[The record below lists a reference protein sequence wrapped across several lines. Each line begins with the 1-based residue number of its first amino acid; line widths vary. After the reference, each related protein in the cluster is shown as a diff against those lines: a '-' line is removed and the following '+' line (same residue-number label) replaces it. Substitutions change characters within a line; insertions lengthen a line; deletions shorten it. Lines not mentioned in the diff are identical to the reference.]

1 MTTASIQWIDCSSW
15 ELEFFGLP
23 NRIPWPSDADPELAK
38 KEPFEM
44 EQLLR
49 AIRMLGAEAT
59 TPWSSFLQASDK
71 FEELAEALEEN
82 EIPQAATIL
91 DEIETIHPGTSF
103 ALFHR
108 AFVARNEG
116 RDADAIELY
125 QKAAQLTPR
134 VGAIWINLGAV
145 LAAGGKRDEAVAAFR
160 QALKVSPNDPVALEG
175 LASLRDVVK
184 LKANDPQNPNAVAY
198 IDIPTFKGMAAQQ
211 LQRMV
216 DPEQLQGYA
225 EQLLRDGLVPDVAVQ
240 ALERANDL
248 RPGNPRTMFVLS
260 GAYHGAGEPQK
271 ARELMSRYTQV
282 YQQDPQGFFR
292 LAQTCRALEDAEGER
307 SALDRVLEIDPN
319 FQPAIGIR
327 FELAPNEHDPAK
339 EDALAKFGK
348 ERNSWMAY
356 VLASAVARTRGDHP
370 AALRQAERALEL
382 NPENEDTLLHYAAA
396 LGDAK
401 ELGKLATVIRPA
413 VESGK
418 YTKRLDWNYAQVLN
432 ELGLTKD
439 AVAVLRK
446 ASTDAPD
453 DFKKM
458 ADTMIDAWS
467 GLLSGCGVRLEVN
480 PSGLLMR
487 PILISLTDGD
497 GGVVLNLGAQLP
509 SEGRFPWR
517 ATGSETIVS
526 LQQGH
531 SGAREP
537 RHLGMFR
544 IRGVTVSESGP
555 TTVECSVTGLPDG
568 GLHFRATQGNRK
580 LPVAWAPSP
589 MR

>member
-1 MTTASIQWIDCSSW
+1 
-15 ELEFFGLP
+15 
-23 NRIPWPSDADPELAK
+23 
-38 KEPFEM
+38 M

-49 AIRMLGAEAT
+49 AIQSLGAEAGQ
-59 TPWSSFLQASDK
+59 PWTGFAAASDK

-82 EIPQAATIL
+82 EIPQAAAL
-91 DEIETIHPGTSF
+91 LEEIEKIHPDTSF
-103 ALFHR
+103 GLFHR
-108 AFVARNEG
+108 AFVARHEG
-116 RDADAIELY
+116 RDADAIDLY
-125 QKAAQLTPR
+125 QKAGAKTPR
-134 VGAIWINLGAV
+134 VGAIWINLGATF
-145 LAAGGKRDEAVAAFR
+145 AAGGKRDEAIAAFH
-160 QALKVSPNDPVALEG
+160 QALKASPNDPVALEG
-175 LASLRDVVK
+175 LASLRAVVK

-198 IDIPTFKGMAAQQ
+198 VDVATFHNMAGQQ

-216 DPEQLQGYA
+216 DPEQLQNYG

-240 ALERANDL
+240 ALERANEL
-248 RPGNPRTMFVLS
+248 QPGNPRTMFMLS
-260 GAYHGAGEPQK
+260 GAYHNIGQVEK
-271 ARELMSRYTQV
+271 SRDLMGRFTLAFP
-282 YQQDPQGFFR
+282 QDPQGHFR
-292 LAQTCRALEDAEGER
+292 YAQTCRAMNDLDAER
-307 SALDRVLEIDPN
+307 TALDRVLELDPN
-319 FQPAIGIR
+319 FQAALGIR
-327 FELAPNEHDPAK
+327 FELAQNEHDPAK
-339 EDALAKFGK
+339 EDALARFGK

-370 AALRQAERALEL
+370 AALRQAERALEI
-382 NPENEDTLLHYAAA
+382 NPEGEDALLHYAAA

-418 YTKRLDWNYAQVLN
+418 YSKRLDWNYAQVLN

-439 AVAVLRK
+439 AVAVLRN
-446 ASTDAPD
+446 ACNEAPD

-458 ADTMIDAWS
+458 AETMIDAWS

-480 PSGLLMR
+480 QHGLLLR
-487 PILISLTDGD
+487 PILITLTDGD

-509 SEGRFPWR
+509 AEGRFPWR
-517 ATGSETIVS
+517 ATGAETIVS

-537 RHLGMFR
+537 KHLGMFR
-544 IRGVTVSESGP
+544 IRGVNVAASGP

-568 GLHFRATQGNRK
+568 NIHFRATQGGRK